1 MNPWILVF
9 VAGGLEIVWAM
20 SLKMSDGFT
29 RLWPSVITIVAA
41 SLSFWALAVALRYL
55 PAGTAYAVW
64 VGIGALGIAILG
76 IIWYAEPATTM
87 RIAGIALIVAGIVT
101 LKLA

>member
-87 RIAGIALIVAGIVT
+87 RIVGIALIVAGIVT